1 MTWILH
7 RILCFFWHRGW
18 FDLIC
23 PTCMKWWGYMSEQ
36 WPFVPNAGDY
46 GISKHSVEDE
56 RDQAVAALKSADE
69 YAKQQYKAYDETIV
83 FWRTQCE
90 ALEKALSEI
99 AQEKFLRRM
108 VADDLAIETLAA
120 HRKAV
125 EAFGKETK

>member
-1 MTWILH
+1 MPTGDQDYTKGMMETERPDICH
-7 RILCFFWHRGW
+7 HCGYNADNQSNCCGAVSFW
-18 FDLIC
+18 L
-23 PTCMKWWGYMSEQ
+23 
-36 WPFVPNAGDY
+36 
-46 GISKHSVEDE
+46 
-56 RDQAVAALKSADE
+56 
-69 YAKQQYKAYDETIV
+69 
-83 FWRTQCE
+83 TQCE